1 MKVVNIVQSASASK
15 LAFFNLRML
24 LSCLT
29 GAALLV
35 LAIYAL
41 SANPE
46 TDASTIVSSL
56 VSP

>member
-1 MKVVNIVQSASASK
+1 MKVVTDIQSASASK
-15 LAFFNLRML
+15 LAQLIL
-24 LSCLT
+24 LSCLA

-56 VSP
+56 VST